1 MKRSACLF
9 VLWLALL
16 PSAAWAQGSSCAPGN
31 EVALKG
37 HITQLVSALRIANY
51 RADVLLMEK
60 SFKELDG
67 LLQSTGCASMA
78 PLLCDAEC
86 AYQLANVQLFRAT
99 GYPLMR
105 ETSNAWFPSDPPGG
119 NGEVRD
125 PYEAQAMQGVQRV
138 EQALK
143 NLARQQQAAGSTS
156 NPMDLPLNRFL
167 KAHARLN
174 SLKARLFVAAG
185 DIWYRKA
192 SFSRLDNLQYQVA
205 ETLGEDDRAK
215 KKGTEYYN
223 AATYYDQAFW
233 VILEARSSLPAANA
247 DLFGSELST
256 LTSLESDVNT
266 RLDSVR
272 KGYLY
277 LNIDPEQLTGNS
289 LAALSRQLVGQ
300 REAIRRQEGELR
312 QQMDTWAAKFT
323 THTNQQLDLANQQNS
338 RVLDLEVYKLAQMQA
353 TAGRLTQ
360 ELRAQVELIDRS
372 MPKFQLEQRIKAI
385 EATLAREQLELS
397 HQLQR
402 IKTQTEQDLLG
413 LEKEAINSRLDD
425 LRFSIDMTM
434 AEYNFAMQVEALLAQ
449 KEELDRQYLAGNAEL
464 DILEARKGQ
473 VQKSIEAAQWRIA
486 LTELVIN
493 KYKTAQETSFK
504 SARIPIVEQIC
515 AVDAELAF
523 YSNSQAHSGYS
534 DPVSGHSCTVP
545 TPGTNQE
552 LNLEKICAAR
562 DLLKKDQLANIKK
575 IRACIKA
582 GTGPGTATGT
592 GTDTGIVDC
601 GNGIV
606 IGARTVTGTVTVTDT
621 VPDTGTATGNESCS
635 TMTGTEKSV
644 FDAVKNLSAAN
655 QAVINQRKAAL
666 GKMACAIAEKTA
678 ELRKAENAA
687 IGIEAIKGSIELA
700 WAAAAIAAAVP
711 DGETGMV
718 GIFPVK
724 TFRIAESAA
733 QAAQVAAQGVSNVTS
748 FAYQMA
754 QFHHQLESE
763 KLFNKQELLDIANQ
777 LEAIQHELNVEKWSN
792 ERELAEISVRLAE
805 LDGEYANVKNEQEVQ
820 RIECDGEKANRVATE
835 AKLLRSRAGLVGQL
849 QQNADESALVQ
860 FDIHEQEN
868 GRAQA
873 QTEIERLNLEM
884 LEYNRQQEKV
894 RLDQQKLTG
903 MKAAIDRQISMARGY
918 QASVKSLQGEY
929 SDTKTLLKAIN
940 EKLKDSIVL
949 REQKEREFVSAVL
962 AQSGKV
968 AFSEIAD
975 LKSKLAQLD
984 DADQLVAQVHA
995 LEQKLAV
1002 EVEGSYKNI
1011 LAIVRKNIEAG
1022 GGQSETANTLFWD
1035 FENLAAEL
1043 SRGAGDM
1050 LDYKRRLLENAN
1062 FTYNLYRSRYNVLA
1076 QFAGDV
1082 APISEEYAFISNAM
1096 ELERVLAD
1104 CSGLDTNEI
1113 CKPRS
1118 LVWDSKNM
1126 TGTVAEFT
1134 LENTSTLLQL
1144 LLAEGRVR
1152 FEISPYGQSLANSQ
1166 RLGNL
1171 VLWHENL
1178 MNTESPMLLVHAMAL
1193 ADGSSCGSK
1202 AVVRHLGSGTLF
1214 SPMSRDNAAPQASLV
1229 VRKPTDLELPVWTN
1243 AELGLWTARSDTFR
1257 SGSFTAAG
1265 LETVLQSDRVGKLEY
1280 PLVGL
1285 PLIGTYELIATP
1297 SFVGCLSGSST
1308 SKLKL
1313 GFIYVVK

>member
-1 MKRSACLF
+1 MKRFAYLF
-9 VLWLALL
+9 VPLLALL
-16 PSAAWAQGSSCAPGN
+16 PFAARAQGPSCAPGN
-31 EVALKG
+31 EVALRTYINQ
-37 HITQLVSALRIANY
+37 HVSALRIANY

-78 PLLCDAEC
+78 PLLCDSEC
-86 AYQLANVQLFRAT
+86 SYQLANVHLFRAT

-105 ETSNAWFPSDPPGG
+105 ETSNAWFPSDTPGD
-119 NGEVRD
+119 NGETRE
-125 PYEAQAMQGVQRV
+125 PYEAQAMLGVQRV

-143 NLARQQQAAGSTS
+143 NLARQQQAAGSST

-247 DLFGSELST
+247 DLFSSEFST

-272 KGYLY
+272 KGHLY
-277 LNIDPEQLTGNS
+277 LGIDPEQLTGNS

-312 QQMDTWAAKFT
+312 QQMETWAAKFT
-323 THTNQQLDLANQQNS
+323 TNTNQQLDLANQQNS

-353 TAGRLTQ
+353 AAGRLTQ
-360 ELRAQVELIDRS
+360 ELRAEVELIDRS
-372 MPKFQLEQRIKAI
+372 MPKFHLEQRIKAI

-397 HQLQR
+397 HQLQS
-402 IKTQTEQDLLG
+402 IKIQTEQDLLG
-413 LEKEAINSRLDD
+413 LEKEAINARLDD

-449 KEELDRQYLAGNAEL
+449 KEELDRQFLADKAEI

-473 VQKSIEAAQWRIA
+473 VQKSIEAAQWRID
-486 LTELVIN
+486 LTDILIN

-515 AVDAELAF
+515 AVDAELVF
-523 YSNSQAHSGYS
+523 YSRSPAYSGYS
-534 DPVSGHSCTVP
+534 DPVSGHSCTVSP
-545 TPGTNQE
+545 PSTNQE
-552 LNLEKICAAR
+552 VNLEEICQAR
-562 DLLKKDQLANIKK
+562 AKLQADQLANIQK
-575 IRACIKA
+575 IRDCIS
-582 GTGPGTATGT
+582 GG
-592 GTDTGIVDC
+592 
-601 GNGIV
+601 
-606 IGARTVTGTVTVTDT
+606 
-621 VPDTGTATGNESCS
+621 SCS
-635 TMTGTEKSV
+635 NMTGTEKSV
-644 FDAVKNLSAAN
+644 VDAINKLSEAN
-655 QAVINQRKAAL
+655 QEVIKHRASSLAKLKAVLQ
-666 GKMACAIAEKTA
+666 EKEA
-678 ELRKAENAA
+678 ELRKATDAA
-687 IGIEAIKGSIELA
+687 IGIAAVKATVDVL
-700 WAAAAIAAAVP
+700 WTTAAALAANP
-711 DGETGMV
+711 DDATGVIGFM
-718 GIFPVK
+718 PVK
-724 TFRIAESAA
+724 TINISKAMFNSAKTAAEGA
-733 QAAQVAAQGVSNVTS
+733 SNLLN
-748 FAYQMA
+748 FGYQMA

-763 KLFNKQELLDIANQ
+763 KLINKQELEDIANQ
-777 LEAIQHELNVEKWSN
+777 IDAIVKELDVEKWSKQ
-792 ERELAEISVRLAE
+792 RELAEISVRLTE
-805 LDGEYANVKNEQEVQ
+805 LQGEYDNVTNEQEVQ
-820 RIECDGEKANRVATE
+820 RLECDGEKANRETTVAR
-835 AKLLRSRAGLVGQL
+835 LLKSRAALVGQL
-849 QQNADESALVQ
+849 QQNADESALTQ

-868 GRAQA
+868 IRAQA

-884 LEYNRQQEKV
+884 LEYNRQQEKI
-894 RLDQQKLTG
+894 RMDQQKLTG
-903 MKAAIDRQISMARGY
+903 MKAAIDRQIAMARGY
-918 QASVKSLQGEY
+918 QSTVKSLQGEY
-929 SDTKTLLKAIN
+929 SDTKSLLKAIN

-975 LKSKLAQLD
+975 LKSKLAELE

-1011 LAIVRKNIEAG
+1011 LAIIRKNIQAG
-1022 GGQSETANTLFWD
+1022 DDQAGTANSLFWD

-1104 CSGLDTNEI
+1104 CSALDTNEI

-1118 LVWDSKNM
+1118 LIWDNKNM

-1134 LENTSTLLQL
+1134 LENTSTLLQQI
-1144 LLAEGRVR
+1144 LAEGRVR
-1152 FEISPYGQSLANSQ
+1152 FEISPHGQSLANSQ

-1202 AVVRHLGSGTLF
+1202 AIVRHLGSGTLF
-1214 SPMSRDNAAPQASLV
+1214 APMSRDNAAPQATLV
-1229 VRKPTDLELPVWTN
+1229 VRKPTDLEMPVWTN
-1243 AELGLWTARSDTFR
+1243 AELGLWTSRSDTFR

-1265 LETVLQSDRVGKLEY
+1265 LETVIQSDRVGKLEY

-1313 GFIYVVK
+1313 GFIYVIK

>member
-1 MKRSACLF
+1 ML
-9 VLWLALL
+9 LLALL
-16 PSAAWAQGSSCAPGN
+16 PFAARAQGPSCAPGN
-31 EVALKG
+31 EVALRTYINQ
-37 HITQLVSALRIANY
+37 HVSALRIANY

-67 LLQSTGCASMA
+67 LLKSTGCASMA

-86 AYQLANVQLFRAT
+86 SYQLANVHLFRAT

-105 ETSNAWFPSDPPGG
+105 ETSNAWFPTDPPGG
-119 NGEVRD
+119 NGEVRE
-125 PYEAQAMQGVQRV
+125 PYEAQAMLGVQRV

-205 ETLGEDDRAK
+205 EALGEDDRAK

-233 VILEARSSLPAANA
+233 VILEARSSIPAANT
-247 DLFGSELST
+247 DLFSSEFST
-256 LTSLESDVNT
+256 LTSLESDVNM

-289 LAALSRQLVGQ
+289 LSALSRQLIGQ

-312 QQMDTWAAKFT
+312 QQMETWAAKFT

-397 HQLQR
+397 HQLQS

-434 AEYNFAMQVEALLAQ
+434 AEYNFTMQVEALLAQ
-449 KEELDRQYLAGNAEL
+449 KEELDRQFLADKAEI

-473 VQKSIEAAQWRIA
+473 VQKGIEAAQWRVT
-486 LTELVIN
+486 LTDIIIN

-515 AVDAELAF
+515 TVDAELVF
-523 YSNSQAHSGYS
+523 YSRSAAYSGYS
-534 DPVSGHSCTVP
+534 DPVSGHSCTVSP
-545 TPGTNQE
+545 PSTTQE
-552 LNLEKICAAR
+552 ANLDELCTAR
-562 DLLKKDQLANIKK
+562 AKLKTDQLANIDK
-575 IRACIKA
+575 IRACLNS
-582 GTGPGTATGT
+582 GSS
-592 GTDTGIVDC
+592 
-601 GNGIV
+601 GNGS
-606 IGARTVTGTVTVTDT
+606 GGSD
-621 VPDTGTATGNESCS
+621 ESGGKCS
-635 TMTGTEKSV
+635 QMTGTEKSV
-644 FDAVKNLSAAN
+644 VDAIKNASTAN
-655 QAVINQRKAAL
+655 QAVINHRKAAL
-666 GKMACAIAEKTA
+666 MKTKEILNEKKN
-678 ELRKAENAA
+678 ELRTATNAA
-687 IGIEAIKGSIELA
+687 IGIEATKSLIDVLWTTAATLA
-700 WAAAAIAAAVP
+700 ANP
-711 DGETGMV
+711 DDATGFIGFM
-718 GIFPVK
+718 PVK
-724 TFRIAESAA
+724 TFTISKAAFNSAKTAAEGA
-733 QAAQVAAQGVSNVTS
+733 SNLLN
-748 FAYQMA
+748 FGYQMA

-763 KLFNKQELLDIANQ
+763 KLLNKQELEDIANQ
-777 LEAIQHELNVEKWSN
+777 IDAIQKELDVEKWAK

-805 LDGEYANVKNEQEVQ
+805 LQGEYDNVKNEQEVQ
-820 RIECDGEKANRVATE
+820 RLECNGEKANREATVAR
-835 AKLLRSRAGLVGQL
+835 LLKSRAALVGQL
-849 QQNADESALVQ
+849 QQNADESALTL

-868 GRAQA
+868 LRAQA
-873 QTEIERLNLEM
+873 QTEIERLNLET
-884 LEYNRQQEKV
+884 LEYNRQQEKI

-903 MKAAIDRQISMARGY
+903 MKAAIDRQIAMARGY
-918 QASVKSLQGEY
+918 QSTVKSLQGEY
-929 SDTKTLLKAIN
+929 SDTKTLLKAVN
-940 EKLKDSIVL
+940 EKIKDSIVL

-995 LEQKLAV
+995 IEQKLAV

-1022 GGQSETANTLFWD
+1022 GGQQETANSLFWD

-1082 APISEEYAFISNAM
+1082 APISEEYAFISNAA
-1096 ELERVLAD
+1096 ELEKVLAD

-1118 LVWDSKNM
+1118 LVWDNKNM

-1134 LENTSTLLQL
+1134 LENTSTLLQQ

-1202 AVVRHLGSGTLF
+1202 ATVRHLGSGTLF
-1214 SPMSRDNAAPQASLV
+1214 APMSRDNAAPQATLV
-1229 VRKPTDLELPVWTN
+1229 VRKPTDLEMPVWTN
-1243 AELGLWTARSDTFR
+1243 AELGLWTSRSDTFR
-1257 SGSFTAAG
+1257 TGSFTAAG

>member
-31 EVALKG
+31 EVAIKG

-67 LLQSTGCASMA
+67 LLKSTGCASMA

-397 HQLQR
+397 HQLQS

-413 LEKEAINSRLDD
+413 LEKEAINARLDD

-449 KEELDRQYLAGNAEL
+449 KEELDRQFLADKAEL

-473 VQKSIEAAQWRIA
+473 VQKGIEAAQWRID
-486 LTELVIN
+486 LTEILVD

-515 AVDAELAF
+515 AVDAELVF
-523 YSNSQAHSGYS
+523 YSRSPAYSGYS
-534 DPVSGHSCTVP
+534 DPVSGHSCTVSP
-545 TPGTNQE
+545 PSTNQE
-552 LNLEKICAAR
+552 ANLEEICKAR
-562 DLLKKDQLANIKK
+562 DTLKKDQLANIQK
-575 IRACIKA
+575 IRDCI
-582 GTGPGTATGT
+582 
-592 GTDTGIVDC
+592 
-601 GNGIV
+601 NG
-606 IGARTVTGTVTVTDT
+606 A
-621 VPDTGTATGNESCS
+621 SCS
-635 TMTGTEKSV
+635 NMTGTEKSV
-644 FDAVKNLSAAN
+644 VEAINKLSAAN

-666 GKMACAIAEKTA
+666 EKTKLVIKEKEA
-678 ELRKAENAA
+678 ELRKATNSTR
-687 IGIEAIKGSIELA
+687 GIEAVKGVIDGL
-700 WAAAAIAAAVP
+700 WAAATVLAAVP
-711 DGETGMV
+711 DGETGMI
-718 GIFPVK
+718 GLFPVK
-724 TFRIAESAA
+724 TLRLAEAAA
-733 QAAQVAAQGVSNVTS
+733 QAARTRAEALTNLTN
-748 FAYQMA
+748 FAYQVA
-754 QFHHQLESE
+754 QYHHQLESE
-763 KLFNKQELLDIANQ
+763 ELVNKQELLDIANQ
-777 LEAIQHELNVEKWSN
+777 IEAVEKELDVEKWSKQ
-792 ERELAEISVRLAE
+792 RELAEISVRLTE
-805 LDGEYANVKNEQEVQ
+805 LQGEYDNVKNEQEVQ
-820 RIECDGEKANRVATE
+820 RLECDGEMANRETTV

-849 QQNADESALVQ
+849 QQNTDDSALTL

-868 GRAQA
+868 LRAQA

-903 MKAAIDRQISMARGY
+903 MKAAIDRQISTARGY
-918 QASVKSLQGEY
+918 QSSVKSLQGEY

-1022 GGQSETANTLFWD
+1022 GGQSETANSLFWD

-1134 LENTSTLLQL
+1134 LENTSTLLQQ

-1178 MNTESPMLLVHAMAL
+1178 MNTESPMLLVHVMAL

-1229 VRKPTDLELPVWTN
+1229 VRKPTDLEMPVWTN